1 MEADIQRSLEAGFD
15 YHVTKPVDL
24 NRLRSLLD
32 ASAM

>member
-1 MEADIQRSLEAGFD
+1 MEADIQRGFEAGFD

-32 ASAM
+32 AIAL